1 MWRHWVSTGSDLIC
15 SPGDLWQCPETVW
28 VLTTAAKAATG
39 NQDVEAR
46 HAAQHPR
53 RAQDSSTQ
61 QSSALKQQHSLRL
74 RNIKVKVQRGW
85 ELRGQ
90 LEPVS
95 VSHSLQPPC
104 VGTHGS
110 CWCPLP
116 RSQACPGPR
125 TWSISEEAGHLGRSC
140 RLPPHAAGELAGEQQ
155 CPQTAPCM
163 GPCTTLQVFR
173 LLLHCQLPK
182 LRLKSSWPT
191 PAWSPMRRGA
201 LWNVVPALLSWLVT
215 YCHSRPSGALLTSSF
230 YLQSS
235 FSPPHS
241 QLCKHFMWTWR
252 FLFYRHWQ
260 LYIHIFLSGTVMAG
274 HTTAWMDYMSQLPL
288 QV

>member
-1 MWRHWVSTGSDLIC
+1 MSGDSLGSHNCGEGCDWHPGCRGQACRPTPPQGTGQLHTTVFC
-15 SPGDLWQCPETVW
+15 FKTATLPEV
-28 VLTTAAKAATG
+28 
-39 NQDVEAR
+39 
-46 HAAQHPR
+46 
-53 RAQDSSTQ
+53 
-61 QSSALKQQHSLRL
+61 

-95 VSHSLQPPC
+95 VSHSLQLPC

-155 CPQTAPCM
+155 CPQTAPRM

-191 PAWSPMRRGA
+191 PAWSRMRREA
-201 LWNVVPALLSWLVT
+201 LWNVVPA
-215 YCHSRPSGALLTSSF
+215 
-230 YLQSS
+230 
-235 FSPPHS
+235 
-241 QLCKHFMWTWR
+241 
-252 FLFYRHWQ
+252 
-260 LYIHIFLSGTVMAG
+260 
-274 HTTAWMDYMSQLPL
+274 
-288 QV
+288 